1 MKKLFLTMLLLA
13 IIAPFTVHSQNQA
26 VKKVLA
32 ETNDNAVD
40 LVWSFNDIVPESVLV
55 DFETGDFSQA
65 DFVIDQTYP
74 WEITENAYEGKY
86 AIKSTCEGVNDGV
99 SAFEITVDV
108 TFDATMSFYHK
119 VDCEYYFDNAY
130 FYIDGV
136 DRDLISG
143 YVDWTYREY

>member
-65 DFVIDQTYP
+65 DFVIDPTYP
-74 WEITENAYEGKY
+74 WEITENAY
-86 AIKSTCEGVNDGV
+86 
-99 SAFEITVDV
+99 
-108 TFDATMSFYHK
+108 
-119 VDCEYYFDNAY
+119 
-130 FYIDGV
+130 
-136 DRDLISG
+136 
-143 YVDWTYREY
+143 